1 MPAGQPRSAPTR
13 ALVLLAPVLLA
24 SCMLGPDFKR
34 PVVPWLD
41 GWSADALQSAEAESQ
56 EVGRPPLQHEEWW
69 PNFDDLA
76 IITTYPV
83 LRLSGPPA
91 GAGCPAAYSVT
102 PTSRAQK

>member
-1 MPAGQPRSAPTR
+1 MQAVQPGSAPTR

-56 EVGRPPLQHEEWW
+56 EVGRPPVRHDEW
-69 PNFDDLA
+69 
-76 IITTYPV
+76 
-83 LRLSGPPA
+83 
-91 GAGCPAAYSVT
+91 
-102 PTSRAQK
+102 